1 MAFPLRLVSI
11 NAAKADAG
19 AGMGIP
25 MPGNGFN
32 PSCFP
37 PSSAIFKFLL
47 YLGRITIKVY
57 IGII

>member
-1 MAFPLRLVSI
+1 MAFPLGLAI
-11 NAAKADAG
+11 NAAKVYAS
-19 AGMGIP
+19 MGIP

-32 PSCFP
+32 LSCFP
-37 PSSAIFKFLL
+37 HSRAIFKFLL